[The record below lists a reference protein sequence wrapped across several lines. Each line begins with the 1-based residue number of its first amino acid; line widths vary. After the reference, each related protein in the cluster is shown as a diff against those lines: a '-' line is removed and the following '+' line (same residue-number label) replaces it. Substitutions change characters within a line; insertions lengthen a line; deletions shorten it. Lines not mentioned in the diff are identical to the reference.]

1 MDTVTN
7 ETKVAVIPAP
17 GPEQE
22 QALTQEVTG
31 IEKQAEAF
39 IVETENDYQLA
50 VEFGRALK
58 QKTAEVKAFFK
69 PMKDSAHQAHK
80 AICDRETAML
90 KPLTNAEK
98 IIKAS
103 CGSFLQERDRKRREA
118 DEAARKA
125 AEAERE
131 RKLAEAAEA
140 EAAGNAEAAEAAL
153 TEACIM
159 EDACNYSTTS
169 AEKLKVTGAVASKDW
184 EIESINQSS
193 VPIEIAG
200 VIIRPVD
207 EAAVRRLIRASRGT
221 ITIPGVKYKETVK
234 MGFRR

>member
-22 QALTQEVTG
+22 QALTQEVSA
-31 IEKQAEAF
+31 IEVQAESF
-39 IVETENDYQLA
+39 IVETDEDYQLA
-50 VEFGRALK
+50 CEFGRALK
-58 QKTAEVKAFFK
+58 QKTAEVKSFFK

-80 AICDRETAML
+80 AICDRESAML

-103 CGSFLQERDRKRREA
+103 CSTFLQEKKRKRREA
-118 DEAARKA
+118 EEAAWKA

-140 EAAGNAEAAEAAL
+140 EASGDAAAAEAAFA
-153 TEACIM
+153 EACIM
-159 EDACNYSTTS
+159 DEARNYSVAP
-169 AEKLKVTGAVASKDW
+169 AEKPKAAGTTATKDW
-184 EIESINQSS
+184 EIEVIDHQL
-193 VPIEIAG
+193 VPVEIAG
-200 VIIRPVD
+200 MIIRPVD
-207 EAAVRRLIRASRGT
+207 EAAIKRLIRSSRGT
-221 ITIPGVKYKETVK
+221 IQIPGVKYKETVK

>member
-31 IEKQAEAF
+31 IERQAEAF
-39 IVETENDYQLA
+39 IVETESDYQLA

-103 CGSFLQERDRKRREA
+103 CGSFLQERERKRREA
-118 DEAARKA
+118 EEAARKA

-140 EAAGNAEAAEAAL
+140 EAAGNDAAAEAAFN
-153 TEACIM
+153 EACIM
-159 EDACNYSTTS
+159 DEASSYSVAP
-169 AEKLKVTGAVASKDW
+169 AEKPKAAGAVTSKDW
-184 EIESINQSS
+184 EIESIDQRA
-193 VPIEIAG
+193 VPVEFAG
-200 VIIRPVD
+200 VVIRTVD
-207 EAAVRRLIRASRGT
+207 EAVVKRLIRASKGT
-221 ITIPGVKYKETVK
+221 ISIPGVKYKETVK

>member
-22 QALTQEVTG
+22 QALTQEVSA
-31 IEKQAEAF
+31 IEMQAEAF
-39 IVETENDYQLA
+39 IVETDNDHQLA
-50 VEFGRALK
+50 CEFGRALK

-98 IIKAS
+98 IIKVS
-103 CGSFLQERDRKRREA
+103 CGSFLQEKERKRREA
-118 DEAARKA
+118 EEAARRA

-140 EAAGNAEAAEAAL
+140 EAAGDAEAAEAAFN
-153 TEACIM
+153 EACIM
-159 EDACNYSTTS
+159 DEARSYSVAP
-169 AEKLKVTGAVASKDW
+169 AEKPKAAGTVTSKDW
-184 EIESINQSS
+184 EIEAIDQSL
-193 VPIEIAG
+193 VPVELAG
-200 VIIRPVD
+200 MVLRPVD
-207 EAAVRRLIRASRGT
+207 EAAIKRLIRTSKGT
-221 ITIPGVKYKETVK
+221 IKIPGVKYKETVR